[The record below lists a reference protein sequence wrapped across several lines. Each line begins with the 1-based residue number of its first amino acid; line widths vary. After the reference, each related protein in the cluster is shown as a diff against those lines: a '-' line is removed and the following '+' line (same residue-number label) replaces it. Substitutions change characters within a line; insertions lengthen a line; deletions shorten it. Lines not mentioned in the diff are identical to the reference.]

1 MNILLDTNVFIWIS
15 GFPDQVSEKAM
26 ILLSDPD
33 NRLVLS
39 MVSIWEMQI
48 KIQLGKLRL
57 NAPLPELLATQQQVN
72 RLQVLPIELGHI
84 WSLAGLP
91 NHHRD
96 PFDRLLISQ
105 AITEDI
111 VIVSSDAVFDA
122 YPVVRVW

>member
-1 MNILLDTNVFIWIS
+1 VLVGRVLNILLDTNVFIWIS

-57 NAPLPELLATQQQVN
+57 NAPLPELLATQ
-72 RLQVLPIELGHI
+72 
-84 WSLAGLP
+84 
-91 NHHRD
+91 
-96 PFDRLLISQ
+96 
-105 AITEDI
+105 
-111 VIVSSDAVFDA
+111 
-122 YPVVRVW
+122 